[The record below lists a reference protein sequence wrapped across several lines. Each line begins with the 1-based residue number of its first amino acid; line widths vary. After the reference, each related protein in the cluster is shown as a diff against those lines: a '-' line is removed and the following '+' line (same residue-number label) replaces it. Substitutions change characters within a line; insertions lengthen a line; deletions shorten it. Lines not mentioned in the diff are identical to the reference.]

1 MLWMINDKI
10 VVSSYT
16 NQTFDKIKVDIIVE
30 DIIQIFKNILA
41 KQTVFTTSGDVV
53 KTGDFT
59 CYNIDN

>member
-1 MLWMINDKI
+1 MINDKI